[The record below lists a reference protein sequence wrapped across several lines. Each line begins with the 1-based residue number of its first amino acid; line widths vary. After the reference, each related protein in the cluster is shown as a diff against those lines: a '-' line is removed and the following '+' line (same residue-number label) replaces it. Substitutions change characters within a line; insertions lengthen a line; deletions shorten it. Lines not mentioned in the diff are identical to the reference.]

1 MITYTMATSPVEP
14 LLESL
19 DMTTRSFRSSHAE
32 AADYGYEG
40 RIFIEDGELVIE
52 FAARDYFSNLEAPH
66 VVGRYF
72 PYREELV
79 VEDLHEPGGLTTF
92 QRFHNALGCVTLIT
106 AKAYGDLVKG

>member
-52 FAARDYFSNLEAPH
+52 CA
-66 VVGRYF
+66 
-72 PYREELV
+72 
-79 VEDLHEPGGLTTF
+79 
-92 QRFHNALGCVTLIT
+92 
-106 AKAYGDLVKG
+106 